1 MYALIMAGGVGSRLW
16 PKSRQATPKQF
27 LNLTGQETMIQTTLR
42 RILPLMPP
50 ENVFV
55 VTGKRYVALTREQLP
70 ELPAE
75 NIIGEI
81 SGKNTAP
88 AIALGALHIAQSDPA
103 ATIAVLTADHL
114 IPAEDTFRA
123 ALLAAENVA
132 KQGKLVTLGITPTGP
147 ETGYGYIHRGEA
159 LNQNAYRVRQ
169 FLEKPDRQTA
179 QHFFESSEYYWNS
192 GMFIWQLP
200 VLFDELQRAMPG
212 LFAKMQALKTA
223 LFSAD
228 DDAVAQIW
236 TQVESQSID
245 VGLMEKSDNV
255 AVVPLDAGWNDVG
268 SWAALYNELAQS
280 SGQNVS
286 INAQHL
292 DVDSSGLLIQGAGKL
307 IATIG
312 LQDLAIIQTEDA
324 LLICPRDKAQD
335 VKKIVNQLKQSEQT
349 YL

>member
-1 MYALIMAGGVGSRLW
+1 
-16 PKSRQATPKQF
+16 
-27 LNLTGQETMIQTTLR
+27 
-42 RILPLMPP
+42 MPP

-55 VTGKRYVALTREQLP
+55 VTGKRYVALTQEQLP

-114 IPAEDTFRA
+114 ILAEDTFRA
-123 ALLAAENVA
+123 ALLTAADVA

-147 ETGYGYIHRGEA
+147 ETGYGYIWRGEA

-179 QHFFESSEYYWNS
+179 QRFFESGEYYWNS

-200 VLFDELQRAMPG
+200 VLFDELQRAMPN
-212 LFAKMQALKTA
+212 LFAKMQTLEAAL
-223 LFSAD
+223 LGAD
-228 DDAVAQIW
+228 DEAVAQIW
-236 TQVESQSID
+236 AQVESQIID

-268 SWAALYNELAQS
+268 SWAALYDELAQS
-280 SGQNVS
+280 PGHNVTV
-286 INAQHL
+286 NAEHL
-292 DVDSSGLLIQGAGKL
+292 TVDSRGLLIQGAGKL

-335 VKKIVNQLKQSEQT
+335 VKKIVDQLKQGRQT

>member
-123 ALLAAENVA
+123 ALLAAETWLNRANWLRWASPPPGRKPATATSIAA
-132 KQGKLVTLGITPTGP
+132 KP
-147 ETGYGYIHRGEA
+147 
-159 LNQNAYRVRQ
+159 
-169 FLEKPDRQTA
+169 
-179 QHFFESSEYYWNS
+179 
-192 GMFIWQLP
+192 
-200 VLFDELQRAMPG
+200 
-212 LFAKMQALKTA
+212 
-223 LFSAD
+223 
-228 DDAVAQIW
+228 
-236 TQVESQSID
+236 
-245 VGLMEKSDNV
+245 
-255 AVVPLDAGWNDVG
+255 
-268 SWAALYNELAQS
+268 
-280 SGQNVS
+280 
-286 INAQHL
+286 
-292 DVDSSGLLIQGAGKL
+292 
-307 IATIG
+307 
-312 LQDLAIIQTEDA
+312 
-324 LLICPRDKAQD
+324 
-335 VKKIVNQLKQSEQT
+335 
-349 YL
+349 

>member
-16 PKSRQATPKQF
+16 PKSRLATPKQF

-55 VTGKRYVALTREQLP
+55 VTGKRYVAITQEQLP
-70 ELPAE
+70 QLPAK

-88 AIALGALHIAQSDPA
+88 AIALGALHIARSDPL
-103 ATIAVLTADHL
+103 ATVAVLTADHL
-114 IPAEDTFRA
+114 IPAEDAFRA
-123 ALLAAENVA
+123 ALLAAETVA

-147 ETGYGYIHRGEA
+147 ETGYGYIHRGEV

-169 FLEKPDRQTA
+169 FLEKPNRQTA
-179 QHFFESSEYYWNS
+179 QRFFESGEYYWNS

-200 VLFDELQRAMPG
+200 VLFDELKRAMPG
-212 LFAKMQALKTA
+212 LSANMQTLKTA
-223 LFSAD
+223 LFGAD
-228 DDAVAQIW
+228 DETVAQVW
-236 TQVESQSID
+236 AQVESQSID
-245 VGLMEKSDNV
+245 VGLMEKSNNV

-268 SWAALYNELAQS
+268 SWAALYDELAQS
-280 SGQNVS
+280 PGQNVS

-292 DVDSSGLLIQGAGKL
+292 NVDSSGLLIQGTGKL

-324 LLICPRDKAQD
+324 LLICPRNKAQD
-335 VKKIVNQLKQSEQT
+335 VKKIVNQLKQAKQK